1 MLVSEI
7 VTRVQRSV
15 GDSDQLQVTEA
26 DIIRWINDG
35 MTEVAMDNFLLTKK
49 ATTPTVAGTATYSL
63 PADLMKLHSVRFNG
77 TKIKTTTLQQVEQ
90 DYNLAAV
97 DQGTPEVAW
106 VWAGLIELYP
116 VPNSIKNLDI
126 YYTRQPVLVTTTA
139 NTPELPLQ
147 YHQRLVDFCLA
158 QVAQMDDN
166 QELYMLKMEE
176 FRTGVSKLKD
186 LPEWENDLYPFT
198 QACEADSHYG
208 ESGWW
213 Y

>member
-1 MLVSEI
+1 
-7 VTRVQRSV
+7 
-15 GDSDQLQVTEA
+15 
-26 DIIRWINDG
+26 
-35 MTEVAMDNFLLTKK
+35 
-49 ATTPTVAGTATYSL
+49 
-63 PADLMKLHSVRFNG
+63 
-77 TKIKTTTLQQVEQ
+77 VEQ